1 MEKQTF
7 AQQLWLA
14 LLPSLVSLTA
24 IKGFDV
30 WLLRQAHRTNRASVS
45 NRYGGVLRRGKSNM
59 LDAEIAAT
67 LLNRWD
73 RKRACPG
80 GQPPLE
86 LLREGRLHF
95 RHEGGDVHA
104 DDTPADRRL
113 RVECLTFTDG
123 SRALRVTDAD
133 GQSGWTRWTA
143 AEPVSKR
150 QTNPRTDHVDI
161 A

>member
-1 MEKQTF
+1 MF
-7 AQQLWLA
+7 
-14 LLPSLVSLTA
+14 
-24 IKGFDV
+24 
-30 WLLRQAHRTNRASVS
+30 
-45 NRYGGVLRRGKSNM
+45 
-59 LDAEIAAT
+59 DAEIAAT

-73 RKRACPG
+73 RKYAYPG
-80 GQPPLE
+80 DRSSLD
-86 LLREGRLHF
+86 LLQEGKLHF

-104 DDTPADRRL
+104 HGTDAGRRL

-143 AEPVSKR
+143 AEPV
-150 QTNPRTDHVDI
+150 RTYSPPVSMEKADVDM